1 MTTPD
6 LTLSLIGIGCGNP
19 DHLTLQAIAEINR
32 ADLILIPDKGAG
44 KGELAQLRDTIL
56 SRHLHARAKV
66 RRFAMPVRRDSGDYL
81 SAVSDW
87 HDAIARAWLEAIAAE
102 PGTRR
107 VALLVWGDPSLY
119 DSTLR
124 IAERLSGIR
133 LRVVPGITSISALCA
148 AHGIALNDL
157 SAPVAIL
164 PARHLRDHGWPQG
177 IATIAV
183 MLDDG
188 SALAGCPGPARIHWG
203 AYLGMAQ
210 QDLIRGDLDD
220 LRDTIL
226 SRRAAL
232 RQQHGWIMDAYLL
245 TKPRDGIAGSKE

>member
-1 MTTPD
+1 MTLPA

-32 ADLILIPDKGAG
+32 ADLILIPDKGEG
-44 KGELAQLRDTIL
+44 KAELARLRDTIL
-56 SRHLHARAKV
+56 SQHLQGPAKLRHFRMPT
-66 RRFAMPVRRDSGDYL
+66 RRGTGDYL
-81 SAVSDW
+81 AAVGDW
-87 HDAIARAWLEAIAAE
+87 HDAIAQAWLDAIAGQ
-102 PGTRR
+102 PGVAR

-124 IAERLSGIR
+124 IAERLGPNVA

-148 AHGIALNDL
+148 AHGVPLNGL

-164 PARHLRDHGWPQG
+164 PARHLRNHGWPQDFP
-177 IATIAV
+177 TIAV

-188 SALAGCPGPARIHWG
+188 SALAGCDGHARIFWG

-210 QDLIRGDLDD
+210 EELIAGRLAD
-220 LRDTIL
+220 LRDQIL
-226 SRRAAL
+226 TRRAAL
-232 RQQHGWIMDAYLL
+232 RAQHGWIMDAYIL
-245 TKPRDGIAGSKE
+245 TRI